1 MNSIEIEYIDTV
13 KEDGGQRICVT
24 NNSDNLIYK
33 YDTCLSI
40 DSLTTDKEIKK
51 LITNMM
57 KLYSNTLSQKDL
69 EAYSN
74 YLNNFDS
81 SKFELKD
88 NHIINKEKEKGFE
101 NEL

>member
-1 MNSIEIEYIDTV
+1 MNSIQIKYIDTI
-13 KEDGGQRICVT
+13 KEDGGQHICVT
-24 NNSDNLIYK
+24 NNSDDLIYK
-33 YDTCLSI
+33 YDTSLSI
-40 DSLTTDKEIKK
+40 DPLTTDKEIKE

-57 KLYSNTLSQKDL
+57 KLYSDTLSQKDL

-88 NHIINKEKEKGFE
+88 NHIINKEKEKGSE